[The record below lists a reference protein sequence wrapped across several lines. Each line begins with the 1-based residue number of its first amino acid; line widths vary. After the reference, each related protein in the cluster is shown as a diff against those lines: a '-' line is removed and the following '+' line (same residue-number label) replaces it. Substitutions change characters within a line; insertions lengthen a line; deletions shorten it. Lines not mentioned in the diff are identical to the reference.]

1 MKRERYIFPI
11 ILIPFILFS
20 FNLRHLKLEPK
31 NKATALRMKQGEL
44 SPQEEKLPAPTTT
57 QRIVSKKSLAPKH
70 TLTKKVKRTE
80 AESPPLKILRRV
92 RPENLAIFRSGGEQ
106 DGHSFFNREKFIL
119 INEGRP
125 YQFSE
130 KHFAPDQVLV
140 KFKPTLS
147 EEMREATVAAYQSR
161 KIKKISRLDIYLLQ
175 IPENLSVEEMLS
187 LLERNPDV
195 EYAEPN
201 YIRHIAQRTPNDPFF
216 IEQYALYNSGQEV
229 GPPSSPQSG
238 ENRADI
244 KSREGWEETV
254 GSEDVIIAV
263 LDTGVDFNHPDL
275 DDKLLATGYDFVN
288 DDPVP
293 TDDHGHGTHVA
304 GIAAAE
310 TNNGEGI
317 AGVAWNCKILPIK
330 VADSSGIILVSTEID
345 GIIWAVQN
353 GADVI
358 NLSIGGPGASQPERD
373 AIRDAYNNGVVVVA
387 AAGNAGDA
395 TEYPAA
401 YPECMAV
408 AATNSS
414 DERVT
419 FLNTATDPVPWES
432 NYGPE
437 IDVAAPGETVFSL
450 YPTDLVI
457 PPFLPYA
464 WASGTSASTPHVA
477 GLAALIKSIKG
488 EILSVEDIMNI
499 IRFTADDVNSA
510 TNPGRDDF
518 IGYGRIDMRVA
529 LVPIIISSS
538 NKQR

>member
-1 MKRERYIFPI
+1 MKKETCICAA

-20 FNLRHLKLEPK
+20 FNFKHLKLVTK
-31 NKATALRMKQGEL
+31 NNARALRMPQEEL
-44 SPQEEKLPAPTTT
+44 APQEEKLPVQESA
-57 QRIVSKKSLAPKH
+57 QRVISKKSLAQKN
-70 TLTKKVKRTE
+70 TLVKTVKRRDTGS
-80 AESPPLKILRRV
+80 SPQKRLRRV
-92 RPENLAIFRSGGEQ
+92 RPENLSIFKFAGIQEEHLF
-106 DGHSFFNREKFIL
+106 DRERFI
-119 INEGRP
+119 IMKKGNP
-125 YQFSE
+125 HFFSE
-130 KHFAPDQVLV
+130 KRYAPDQVLV

-147 EEMREATVAAYQSR
+147 EEMRESTVAAYQSR
-161 KIKKISRLDIYLLQ
+161 KIKRIPRLDIYQIQ
-175 IPENLSVEEMLS
+175 IPEDLSVEEMLS

-201 YIRHIAQRTPNDPFF
+201 YFRYIAQRTPNDPFF

-244 KSREGWEETV
+244 KAREAWEETL

-275 DDKLLATGYDFVN
+275 DDKLLSTGYDFVN
-288 DDPVP
+288 DDPDP
-293 TDDHGHGTHVA
+293 TDDHGHGTHIS

-310 TNNGEGI
+310 TDNGEGI
-317 AGVAWNCKILPIK
+317 AGVAWDCKILPIK
-330 VADSSGIILVSTEID
+330 IGDSSGIILVSDEIM
-345 GIIWAVQN
+345 GINWAVQN

-358 NLSIGGPGASQPERD
+358 NLSIGGPGESQPERD

-387 AAGNAGDA
+387 AAGNVGAA

-419 FLNTATDPVPWES
+419 FVNTATEISPWES

-437 IDVAAPGETVFSL
+437 IDVAAPGDNIFSL
-450 YPTDLVI
+450 YPTNLVSF
-457 PPFLPYA
+457 PELPYA

-529 LVPIIISSS
+529 LVPIIIE
-538 NKQR
+538 QR

>member
-1 MKRERYIFPI
+1 MKRERYIFAT
-11 ILIPFILFS
+11 ILIPFILLS
-20 FNLRHLKLEPK
+20 FNLKHFNFETKDKVTPLRIQQEEPF
-31 NKATALRMKQGEL
+31 L
-44 SPQEEKLPAPTTT
+44 QEEKLPAPKNT
-57 QRIVSKKSLAPKH
+57 QRVIPKKSLIQKH
-70 TLTKKVKRTE
+70 TLTKNMKGRE
-80 AESPPLKILRRV
+80 AESPLPKILRRV
-92 RPENLAIFRSGGEQ
+92 RPTNLAIFRYEGEQ
-106 DGHSFFNREKFIL
+106 DKHSFFNREKFIL

-130 KHFAPDQVLV
+130 KRFAPDQVLV

-147 EEMREATVAAYQSR
+147 EEMREATVASYQSR
-161 KIKKISRLDIYLLQ
+161 KIKRIPRLDIYQLQ
-175 IPENLSVEEMLS
+175 IPEDLSVEEMLS

-201 YIRHIAQRTPNDPFF
+201 YIRHIAQRTPDDPYF

-244 KSREGWEETV
+244 KAREGWEETL

-275 DDKLLATGYDFVN
+275 DDKLLSTGYDFVN
-288 DDPVP
+288 DDPDP
-293 TDDHGHGTHVA
+293 TDDHWHGTHVA

-330 VADSSGIILVSTEID
+330 IADNTGSILVSTLIM
-345 GIIWAVQN
+345 GINWAVQN

-358 NLSIGGPGASQPERD
+358 NLSIGGPGSSQPERD
-373 AIRDAYNNGVVVVA
+373 AIRDAYNNGIVVVA
-387 AAGNAGDA
+387 AAGNAGVA
-395 TEYPAA
+395 TDYPAA
-401 YPECMAV
+401 YDECMAV
-408 AATNSS
+408 AATDYDDLRPS
-414 DERVT
+414 
-419 FLNTATDPVPWES
+419 WS

-437 IDVAAPGETVFSL
+437 IDVAAPGEDVFSL
-450 YPTDLVI
+450 YPTNLVS

-464 WASGTSASTPHVA
+464 WGTGTSASVPHVS

-510 TNPGRDDF
+510 NNPGRDDF
-518 IGYGRIDMRVA
+518 IGYGRIDMRIA

-538 NKQR
+538 NEQR